1 MSTEPRGSVFKGKTF
16 EINLGKKT
24 AIMGIINVT
33 PNSFS
38 DGGETFSIESAAAR
52 AIEFQESGADI
63 IDIGGES
70 TRPGS
75 DPVSLDEELKRV
87 MPVIIQI
94 REKISIP
101 ISIDTYKS
109 KVAEEALCSGAD
121 IVNDISAGS
130 FDPEMK
136 AVVARHECGVI
147 LMHMKGT
154 PANMQL
160 HVEYDNLIGEIKQF
174 LCESVE
180 IFIQAGVER
189 QSIMVDPGI
198 GFGKNLKHNLR
209 LIKHLRD
216 FKECAA
222 GVLMGPS
229 RKSFLGSLTR
239 TSVEDRI
246 PETLGAVLAGIRYGA
261 DIVRVHDVK
270 EAFRAISIFEAI
282 SEAGNGNEN

>member
-229 RKSFLGSLTR
+229 RKSFLGSL
-239 TSVEDRI
+239 
-246 PETLGAVLAGIRYGA
+246 
-261 DIVRVHDVK
+261 
-270 EAFRAISIFEAI
+270 
-282 SEAGNGNEN
+282 